1 MTHQSPADTRRALI
15 SPWHIPC
22 RFSNYFPIWEN
33 FYEDGPKNRTQT
45 LLFFKDFQHLCR
57 GNNKISDRIMFLISC
72 HKIGIVFT
80 LFHCNLIEHKV
91 IHINQYLTGWF
102 GHHLNAKL
110 PYSF

>member
-1 MTHQSPADTRRALI
+1 
-15 SPWHIPC
+15 
-22 RFSNYFPIWEN
+22 
-33 FYEDGPKNRTQT
+33 
-45 LLFFKDFQHLCR
+45 
-57 GNNKISDRIMFLISC
+57 MFLISC